1 MTRPSLTLL
10 MRWGS
15 ITLTASALAT
25 FTYCGFVL
33 TEAWFFQKEQLRNF
47 EAQLRKPLD
56 VARKASTVPAVLHV
70 PSPSPSPS
78 ASHGGLIGRL
88 EIKRIGL
95 EAMVIEGTDARTL
108 RHAVGHIPGTALPGS
123 SGNTG
128 LAAHRDTYFRPLQ
141 DTRENDLI
149 RLTTTRG
156 VFRYRVVSLKIVKPD
171 NVTVL
176 DPIGRETLTLV
187 TCHPFTFVGAAPMRF
202 IVQAERL
209 P

>member
-1 MTRPSLTLL
+1 MTRQSLTRMLRWGSLTL
-10 MRWGS
+10 
-15 ITLTASALAT
+15 AVSALTT

-33 TEAWFFQKEQLRNF
+33 TEAWFFQKEQLRNL
-47 EAQLRKPLD
+47 ETQLTKQVD
-56 VARKASTVPAVLHV
+56 VAREAVIVPAVLHR
-70 PSPSPSPS
+70 PSKPVSNV
-78 ASHGGLIGRL
+78 GLIGRL
-88 EIKRIGL
+88 EIKRLGL
-95 EAMVIEGTDARTL
+95 AAIVIEGTDAGTL

-128 LAAHRDTYFRPLQ
+128 LAGHRDTYFRPLQ
-141 DTRENDLI
+141 NTKENDLI

-156 VFRYRVVSLKIVKPD
+156 VFRYRVVSMKIVHPD
-171 NVTVL
+171 DVTVL

-187 TCHPFTFVGAAPMRF
+187 TCHPFTFVGDAPMRF

>member
-1 MTRPSLTLL
+1 MTRQSLFRI

-15 ITLTASALAT
+15 TTLAACALTT

-33 TEAWFFQKEQLRNF
+33 TEAWFFQARQHRTLETQLTRRVDF
-47 EAQLRKPLD
+47 
-56 VARKASTVPAVLHV
+56 ARQAVMVSAVLQM
-70 PSPSPSPS
+70 PSKPVSQ
-78 ASHGGLIGRL
+78 AGLIGRL
-88 EIKRIGL
+88 EIERLGL
-95 EAMVIEGTDARTL
+95 AAIVIEGTDASTL

-128 LAAHRDTYFRPLQ
+128 LAGNRDTYFRPLEN
-141 DTRENDLI
+141 TKENDLI

-156 VFRYRVVSLKIVKPD
+156 MFRYRVVSMKVVKPD
-171 NVTVL
+171 DVTVL

>member
-1 MTRPSLTLL
+1 MTRQSLTRIL
-10 MRWGS
+10 RWGS
-15 ITLTASALAT
+15 ITLAVSALTT

-33 TEAWFFQKEQLRNF
+33 TEAWFFQKEQLRNL
-47 EAQLRKPLD
+47 ETQLTKQVD
-56 VARKASTVPAVLHV
+56 VAREAVIVPAVLHR
-70 PSPSPSPS
+70 PSKPVSNV
-78 ASHGGLIGRL
+78 GLMGRL
-88 EIKRIGL
+88 EIERLGL
-95 EAMVIEGTDARTL
+95 AAIVIEGTDAGTL

-141 DTRENDLI
+141 NTKENDLI
-149 RLTTTRG
+149 RLTTARG
-156 VFRYRVVSLKIVKPD
+156 VFRYRVVSMKVVKPD
-171 NVTVL
+171 EVTVL